1 MVVAAGDTD
10 ERPGSAE
17 SRGIRSSIRHVRR
30 AGAGAKMGIN
40 SVSAGSVREPRELD
54 PPSLLLQELITVCWE
69 ETAKFRRN
77 EPYRDDVCRELLR
90 RALCL
95 RDEQAWEAI
104 VAIYRGMVLA
114 WIRQHP
120 AHVVCDEEE
129 DRLNGAFERFW
140 RAVGPDRFPLFT
152 STASLLGY
160 LRTCVHSVLLDEVR
174 RGRGVQ
180 LESLEELASA
190 GREPVM
196 PIGSPE
202 ALVVDQLTTYELWS
216 MIGKELTD
224 ESEWL
229 ATYLSFGLDMKPSEL
244 QERYPDRYPTVADV
258 YRVKR
263 NVLERLRRSSGIR
276 TFLHST
282 SATLVAAGEDGRR
295 RGSRTDGHQS
305 RRPLRDVLRRRTAA

>member
-1 MVVAAGDTD
+1 M
-10 ERPGSAE
+10 
-17 SRGIRSSIRHVRR
+17 
-30 AGAGAKMGIN
+30 
-40 SVSAGSVREPRELD
+40 SAGTVRGPRELD
-54 PPSLLLQELITVCWE
+54 LSRLLLQELITVCWE

-120 AHVVCDEEE
+120 AHVACDEEE

-160 LRTCVHSVLLDEVR
+160 LKTCVHGVLLDEIR
-174 RGRGVQ
+174 RGRGAQ

-190 GREPVM
+190 GREPVAAA
-196 PIGSPE
+196 GTPE
-202 ALVVDQLTTYELWS
+202 TLVVDQLTAEKLWS
-216 MIGKELTD
+216 TISEELTD

-229 ATYLSFGLDMKPSEL
+229 ATYLSFELNMKPSEL
-244 QERYPDRYPTVADV
+244 HERYPDRYPTVADV
-258 YRVKR
+258 YRIKR
-263 NVLERLRRSSGIR
+263 NVLDRLRRSPGIR
-276 TFLHST
+276 TFLHPA
-282 SATLVAAGEDGRR
+282 SATPVASAEDGRR
-295 RGSRTDGHQS
+295 HGSRIDGHQS
-305 RRPLRDVLRRRTAA
+305 RRPLHDVPRRRTAA